1 MVYQVGGQNRFKG
14 FLANNWLDLDNTGS
28 QHYPALVNGLQ
39 DEVSP
44 CATSPVT

>member
-28 QHYPALVNGLQ
+28 FSILVHNAN
-39 DEVSP
+39 S
-44 CATSPVT
+44 